1 MGEEI
6 DLLFLDKDPHFL
18 SLLESLARSNR
29 WSFHSLSDE
38 AKIFSALD
46 RHAYRVVVT
55 ETTIGS
61 YSALQIL
68 ERVKTLPVSPEVIVV
83 TSEETALDETI
94 DSAVKAL
101 KLGACDYLRKTGED
115 GIERIRMAIRHALD
129 KYLLMNR
136 LKTFQE
142 EGNTGFESIIGRSG
156 KMQVIFEMIR
166 NLAASDTSVLI
177 QGESGTGKEL
187 IAKAIHRNSAR
198 KDQPMV
204 VINCAA
210 MPETLLE
217 SELFGYTKGSFTG
230 AVGDKMGLFE
240 VADGG
245 SIFLDE
251 VGDMPVATQVKLL
264 RVLQDGD
271 IRRLGEN
278 RSRHVDVRIL
288 SATNRD
294 LFTLIHEGTFR
305 EDLFYRLNV
314 ISITVPPLRDRS
326 EDIPLLAYHF
336 LTRLA
341 RKMRREPTKISVDAL
356 QALQS
361 YGWPGNV
368 RELENIIER
377 SVVLSGSDIV
387 TAKNL
392 PPKILSQSYYK
403 TSQDMED
410 LSDLNY
416 KEAKKRALKIFNRSY
431 IIDLLKKSDGNI
443 TAAAEK
449 AGMDRSNFKKIIRR
463 YRIDTK
469 FIS

>member
-6 DLLFLDKDPHFL
+6 DLLFLDKDPRFL
-18 SLLESLARSNR
+18 GLLESIARSNR
-29 WSFHSLSDE
+29 WSFQSLSDE
-38 AKIFSALD
+38 SKIFSALD
-46 RHAYRVVVT
+46 RVRYRVVVT
-55 ETTIGS
+55 ETFVGS

-68 ERVKTLPVSPEVIVV
+68 EWVKSLPVSPEVIVV
-83 TSEETALDETI
+83 TFEETI
-94 DSAVKAL
+94 DSAVTAL
-101 KLGACDYLRKTGED
+101 KLGACDYIRKSGED
-115 GIERIRMAIRHALD
+115 GIERIRTAIRHALD
-129 KYLLMNR
+129 KYLLLNR
-136 LKTFQE
+136 LNAFQE
-142 EGNTGFESIIGRSG
+142 EGGETGFESIIGRSG

-230 AVGDKMGLFE
+230 ALGDKQGLFE

-264 RVLQDGD
+264 RVLQDGE
-271 IRRLGEN
+271 IRRLGDN
-278 RSRHVDVRIL
+278 KSRHVDVRIL
-288 SATNRD
+288 SATNRE
-294 LFTLIHEGTFR
+294 LIALIHEGKFR

-314 ISITVPPLRDRS
+314 ISITAPPLRDRS

-336 LTRLA
+336 LSRLG
-341 RKMRREPTKISVDAL
+341 RKMGRETAKISVDAL

-361 YGWPGNV
+361 YAWPGNV

-377 SVVLSGSDIV
+377 AVVLSGSNMV

-403 TSQDMED
+403 TSSEKED
-410 LSDLNY
+410 LSELTY

-449 AGMDRSNFKKIIRR
+449 AGMDRSNFKKIVRR

-469 FIS
+469 FTS